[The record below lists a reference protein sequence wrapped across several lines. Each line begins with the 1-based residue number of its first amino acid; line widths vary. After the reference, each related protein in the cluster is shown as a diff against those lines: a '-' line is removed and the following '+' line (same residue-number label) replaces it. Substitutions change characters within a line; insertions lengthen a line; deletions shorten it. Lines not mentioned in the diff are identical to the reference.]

1 MLERKSYERRSW
13 VLGSLL
19 VMGATACNGYLG
31 TTDGRASSSGDPGA
45 ISPAGSSTPGSS
57 EATNPTESGPRDPGR
72 VTIRRLNRV
81 EYDNTVR
88 DLLGTT
94 QTLGQSTF
102 LNDAPQLGFDNDADL
117 QTLSPVQFTRYEQA
131 AEALAAEVMNNA
143 VQRGQLVSCDLQS
156 GTACV
161 TKVIA
166 TVGKRA
172 FRRPLASDEVAAF
185 QNLMTAAA
193 QAGASADEQFQTVL
207 EAMLVSPH
215 FLFRPELDPDP
226 AGTTPH
232 LLAPYEV
239 ASRLSYAVYRSMP
252 DQELFDAAEA
262 GKLAEPAELRAQLER
277 MLASP
282 KNAFGTTFP
291 AQWLGTS
298 GIATESFDADLF
310 PKFNPSLAAS
320 MAGEVTSFFGELL
333 QKNGPVSDLLTAKY
347 SYIDAGLAGLYGIP
361 VPAGSGLV
369 RTTLSTSERGGLLTM
384 AGVLSV
390 TSYPTRTSLVRRGA
404 FVLSQLLCAPP
415 PAPPPDIPAF
425 PEGEI
430 TATTQRGILAQH
442 RAIKA
447 CAACHD
453 SMDNIGAAM
462 ENYDA
467 LGAYRTQDAG
477 QTIDA
482 SGSFTGAIAQPSG
495 GVGPTFNG
503 AIELAAAVAADP
515 RFAPC
520 IAQNVLS
527 YALGRS
533 VRPADQPYLQDI
545 SKPSSGSALGVRD
558 ILLNVIAS
566 DPFRMRHGDPTPAP
580 GGML

>member
-1 MLERKSYERRSW
+1 
-13 VLGSLL
+13 V
-19 VMGATACNGYLG
+19 
-31 TTDGRASSSGDPGA
+31 TTYQG
-45 ISPAGSSTPGSS
+45 
-57 EATNPTESGPRDPGR
+57 
-72 VTIRRLNRV
+72 
-81 EYDNTVR
+81 
-88 DLLGTT
+88 
-94 QTLGQSTF
+94 
-102 LNDAPQLGFDNDADL
+102 
-117 QTLSPVQFTRYEQA
+117 
-131 AEALAAEVMNNA
+131 
-143 VQRGQLVSCDLQS
+143 
-156 GTACV
+156 
-161 TKVIA
+161 
-166 TVGKRA
+166 
-172 FRRPLASDEVAAF
+172 
-185 QNLMTAAA
+185 LMTTAA

-207 EAMLVSPH
+207 EAILVSPH

-226 AGTTPH
+226 AGTTAH

-252 DQELFDAAEA
+252 DQELFDSAKA
-262 GKLAEPAELRAQLER
+262 GKLAETADLRAQLER

-298 GIATESFDADLF
+298 GIATESFDPDLF
-310 PKFNPSLAAS
+310 PKFNPALAAS

-333 QKNGPVSDLLTAKY
+333 QKNGPVSDLLTANF
-347 SYIDAGLAGLYGIP
+347 SYVDASLAALYGIP
-361 VPAGSGLV
+361 APAGSGLI

-415 PAPPPDIPAF
+415 PAPPPDIPPF

-482 SGSFTGAIAQPSG
+482 SGSFTGAIAEPNG
-495 GVGPTFNG
+495 GAGPTFSG
-503 AIELAAAVAADP
+503 TRELAAVVAADP

-527 YALGRS
+527 YSLGRS
-533 VRPADQPYLQDI
+533 VRPADQAYLQDI
-545 SKPSSGSALGVRD
+545 AKPSSGSALGVRD
-558 ILLNVIAS
+558 ILLNVVAS
-566 DPFRMRHGDPTPAP
+566 DTFRMRHGDPTPAP